1 MKKEVRKAF
10 VAGIVNGVVFTF
22 AFLIFLVEM
31 CDNPNTEEDLHPEE
45 NLAVDTIISDLS
57 MFAKEDVEKEYLKR
71 QSPEHILDVLL
82 HRYSMVGT
90 IWEEKWNH
98 LSDLEKVKIL
108 LDSLKKEDTSEKES
122 EDNVYQSQAELNQI
136 HGQWS
141 LEYNDSIEKEFQK
154 LITMM
159 SEYRN
164 ELNREAYVWKKYQKA
179 VREVADCEDHGSSTP
194 MFVDDVLNQGISL
207 REVSFSKLILHLKG
221 KGVLFSKTIFTS
233 SMITD
238 AYSVFIEAVGEN
250 EYNEYKTQY
259 QEALRNEQ
267 KCWNEWMYYRALL
280 SQNLPSDIKRYYD
293 NCTNMVKRTKLLQL
307 KNQNQALGVCGHEV
321 IDCVLPDNCSD
332 KALLNYPGFDKVWAK
347 HCENT
352 DWYPKFE

>member
-1 MKKEVRKAF
+1 MKETSKSYYI
-10 VAGIVNGVVFTF
+10 GIVNGIVFTF
-22 AFLIFLVEM
+22 AFLFLLIGMDEEFHFM
-31 CDNPNTEEDLHPEE
+31 DNGDNSEGKLT
-45 NLAVDTIISDLS
+45 VDTIISDLS
-57 MFAKEDVEKEYLKR
+57 MFDEKDVEKEYLNGH
-71 QSPEHILDVLL
+71 SPEHILDVLL
-82 HRYSMVGT
+82 HQYSMVGT

-98 LSDLEKVKIL
+98 LSDLEKVKML
-108 LDSLKKEDTSEKES
+108 LDTLKKEDKSEKES

-154 LITMM
+154 LISMM
-159 SEYRN
+159 PEYRE
-164 ELNREAYVWKKYQKA
+164 ELNREKAVWLKYQKA
-179 VREVADCEDHGSSTP
+179 VRDVADCEDHGSSTP

-221 KGVLFSKTIFTS
+221 KGALFSKTIFTS
-233 SMITD
+233 SMIAD
-238 AYSVFIEAVGEN
+238 AYSTFIEALGKDEDLEN
-250 EYNEYKTQY
+250 KAQY
-259 QEALRNEQ
+259 QDALRKEHR
-267 KCWNEWMYYRALL
+267 CWEEWMYCRASL
-280 SQNLPSDIKRYYD
+280 SQKLPSNIKRYYD